1 MRSEFKRG
9 DVIIPIE
16 GEFPFVVKRVQ
27 EHFYE
32 CVDCV
37 VDSPGKA
44 VVPGTTVIPIDKR
57 YSHMHYVKVDEFKEW
72 KEQ

>member
-1 MRSEFKRG
+1 MRSEFKPG

-16 GEFPFVVKRVQ
+16 GEFKFVVKRVQ

-32 CVDCV
+32 CVDCG
-37 VDSPGKA
+37 VDSSAKV
-44 VVPGTTVIPIDKR
+44 VVPGTTVIPIDKL

-72 KEQ
+72 KKQ

>member
-16 GEFPFVVKRVQ
+16 GEFKYVVKGVQ

-37 VDSPGKA
+37 VDSSA
-44 VVPGTTVIPIDKR
+44 NVVVPGTTFVLIDKL
-57 YSHMHYVKVDEFKEW
+57 YSHKHYVKVDEFKEW
-72 KEQ
+72 KK

>member
-1 MRSEFKRG
+1 MRSEFKCG

-16 GEFPFVVKRVQ
+16 GEFKFVVKRVQ

-32 CVDCV
+32 CVDCG
-37 VDSPGKA
+37 VDSSAKV
-44 VVPGTTVIPIDKR
+44 VVPGTTFIPIDKP

-72 KEQ
+72 IKQ